1 MEARDN
7 PKNQGIQ
14 VISRA
19 ATILRLLGE
28 ETDGMSLRQIAAK
41 VELPRSTVQRIV
53 AALAV
58 EGFIATSQRD
68 GGIQLGPV
76 IQSLARAST
85 IDVKDW
91 LRPTLRNISEQTG
104 ETVDLAKLEGHR
116 MRFIDQIVGTHR
128 LRTVSSIGEEF
139 PLTTT
144 ANGKAVL
151 AMLGTLHSEKLIENE
166 IRSRNV
172 SKAKHKNLLAE
183 IDDIRQGAL
192 AQDED
197 EHTDGIS
204 ALGFAVQNEKGD
216 VYAIST
222 PVPSNRYARV
232 KGLLKK
238 TLLEQR
244 QTFMEN
250 EANRQAG

>member
-1 MEARDN
+1 MENSDN
-7 PKNQGIQ
+7 QKNQGIQ

-28 ETDGMSLRQIAAK
+28 ETDGMSLQKIAAK

-53 AALAV
+53 SALAL
-58 EGFIATSQRD
+58 EGLIASDQRD
-68 GGIQLGPV
+68 SGIKLGPE
-76 IQSLARAST
+76 IQRLARASS

-91 LRPTLRNISEQTG
+91 LRPVMRSISEQTG

-128 LRTVSSIGEEF
+128 LRTVSSIGEVF

-144 ANGKAVL
+144 ANGKAAL
-151 AMLGTLHSEKLIENE
+151 AMLGTIHSENLIENE
-166 IRSRNV
+166 VQTGNL
-172 SKAKHKNLLAE
+172 SKARQKNLLLE
-183 IDDIRQGAL
+183 IDNIRQGTL

-204 ALGFAVQNEKGD
+204 ALGFAVKNDDGD
-216 VYAIST
+216 VFALST
-222 PVPSNRYARV
+222 PVPSNRYTRV
-232 KGLLKK
+232 KDLL
-238 TLLEQR
+238 TDVLLEHR
-244 QTFMEN
+244 SKIIDTDSTI
-250 EANRQAG
+250 